1 MADPILPERKLISK
15 QEARDL
21 GLKRWFN
28 GKTCK
33 AGHITERW
41 VNPSCCCECVRLR
54 NLAHSRSHKEYF
66 KAQAAKW
73 QKANPEKVRAA
84 KKRYAEKNAESE
96 ARRKR
101 ALALKQHHEKYQS
114 DPAFRARKNAATK
127 RWAEQNHERNTA
139 HKRAW
144 RERNR
149 KAENA
154 KALERLRAD
163 PDKTKATRAAQ
174 KAMRKAAIGRF
185 TAEDVQVLLERQGYR
200 CAAPHCRIDVLH
212 DFHCDHVLPLSRG
225 GTNSSDNI
233 QILCPTCNLTKND
246 RTMEEWEATRMADE
260 ERSKT
265 LRPYRIDDRP
275 Y

>member
-1 MADPILPERKLISK
+1 MYASSEPYLQPLAQGAFQSKLKQSSGRRIIPEKRNATRKRYVDKDPER
-15 QEARDL
+15 EA
-21 GLKRWFN
+21 K
-28 GKTCK
+28 
-33 AGHITERW
+33 
-41 VNPSCCCECVRLR
+41 
-54 NLAHSRSHKEYF
+54 
-66 KAQAAKW
+66 
-73 QKANPEKVRAA
+73 
-84 KKRYAEKNAESE
+84 
-96 ARRKR
+96 RKR

-149 KAENA
+149 QVENA

-185 TAEDVQVLLERQGYR
+185 TAEDVQTLLERQGYR

-225 GTNSSDNI
+225 GTNSPDNI

-246 RTMEEWEATRMADE
+246 RTMEEWEATRVADE